1 MNLKI
6 VYGFQH
12 VPNMTAFDLWP
23 FDLVKSN
30 IPVLH
35 SLSSEVWQNFNWNSI
50 ILFKFFFWN
59 IKMPINIKS
68 ISGSEELSGL
78 NNLIRHDNITG
89 LNDLNSLF
97 ALKK

>member
-1 MNLKI
+1 MC
-6 VYGFQH
+6 
-12 VPNMTAFDLWP
+12 
-23 FDLVKSN
+23 
-30 IPVLH
+30 
-35 SLSSEVWQNFNWNSI
+35 LSWYMHKNVILQALMEWQRE
-50 ILFKFFFWN
+50 N